1 MSLVH
6 VVTGENSRIR
16 RWSLYLFAR
25 YLEMPLLAWGYH
37 LLQGRY
43 RRLGSNRW
51 VRALLSWGVAAPFGY
66 AGDTARAMPAPQVL
80 QLIDDLE
87 GPVAVGPCRCRA
99 AHRGCDH
106 PLETDLVIRTGVEA
120 WTRAFPNE
128 YRLIGKEEA
137 KGIVSNCRDLGMW
150 QMVFVHCPVHAH
162 RHESAVSSAS
172 RQPEAGS
179 TPAGSTRAH
188 GSGLGRDLQDHS
200 PYENEYV
207 ICNCCTCGC
216 VPYML
221 NRDLGQ
227 HAYPLLPGAYVAQTD
242 LNRCTGRGDCVA
254 ACPFGVRALED
265 GKPYLVAPCLGCGR
279 CADVCPEG
287 AIEMC
292 EA

>member
-1 MSLVH
+1 M
-6 VVTGENSRIR
+6 R

-37 LLQGRY
+37 LLRGRY
-43 RRLGSNRW
+43 QRLGANRW

-66 AGDTARAMPAPQVL
+66 AGDTARAMPAPQVF

-99 AHRGCDH
+99 AHRACDH

-120 WTRAFPNE
+120 WTRAFPDE
-128 YRLIGKEEA
+128 YRLISKEEA
-137 KGIVSNCRDLGMW
+137 KRIVSQCRDLGLW

-162 RHESAVSSAS
+162 GHEDHVAS
-172 RQPEAGS
+172 TNSQVGP
-179 TPAGSTRAH
+179 GSTRPETDWMP
-188 GSGLGRDLQDHS
+188 SGGPGEELQDHA

-227 HAYPLLPGAYVAQTD
+227 HVYPLLRGAYVAKTD
-242 LNRCTGRGDCVA
+242 LSRCTGRGDCVT

-265 GKPYLVAPCLGCGR
+265 GKARLVAPCLGCGR

-292 EA
+292 QA